1 MNIIVVHSGI
11 PQLQKEPLVV
21 DVHVQGGSNE
31 DGQKPGELL
40 SMSIL
45 VTMEEVDVFLQGS

>member
-1 MNIIVVHSGI
+1 MYN
-11 PQLQKEPLVV
+11 
-21 DVHVQGGSNE
+21 VHVHCGSNE
-31 DGQKPGELL
+31 DEQKPRELL